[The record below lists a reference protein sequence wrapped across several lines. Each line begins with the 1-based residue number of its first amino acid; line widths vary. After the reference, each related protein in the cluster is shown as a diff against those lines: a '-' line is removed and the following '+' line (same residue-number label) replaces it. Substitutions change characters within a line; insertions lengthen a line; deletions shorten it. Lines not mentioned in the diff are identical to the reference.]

1 MNIKT
6 KYNIDDK
13 AYTILDNSI
22 YQVTIKQIHIFVDID
37 AIETKYEIIAHSGM
51 INFIPSKSLISEKV
65 LFDSPE
71 EVINNI
77 KIVK

>member
-37 AIETKYEIIAHSGM
+37 AIELNMKLLH
-51 INFIPSKSLISEKV
+51 
-65 LFDSPE
+65 
-71 EVINNI
+71 
-77 KIVK
+77 IVE

>member
-1 MNIKT
+1 MDIKT

-37 AIETKYEIIAHSGM
+37 ATEIKYEIIAHSGM
-51 INFIPSKSLISEKV
+51 INFIPSKSLISENV

-77 KIVK
+77 KIIE